1 MENLPSTAE
10 QNTSTAALILDP
22 TSLNSMMSVANIMA
36 TGKCT
41 VPKHLQ
47 DKPGDCLAVVMQ
59 SMQWGMNPFAV
70 AQKTH
75 LVNNVLGYEAQLV
88 NAVATSNKGIHGR
101 FHYEYRGEGE
111 ALECRVSAVPWGEK
125 ELVAGE
131 WLKLSSVKIRNS
143 PLWAANT
150 KQQFGYLQV
159 KNWCRLYC
167 PGAILGVY
175 TPDELAEIDVTP
187 PSETTQ
193 SPPPNTR
200 AQTAK
205 ERAAAKAA
213 SIESTA
219 RVVEQPTQI
228 IPSADE
234 WLATIQRAK
243 TLEVLAEAKA
253 DLEKIGNSFS
263 DDDWDLI
270 AKALRLKKQQLSTP
284 QQENESQDD
293 LLGDVTQ

>member
-1 MENLPSTAE
+1 MENLPAFAPKD
-10 QNTSTAALILDP
+10 TSTAALVLDAD
-22 TSLNSMMSVANIMA
+22 TLNNMMSVAKIMA
-36 TGKCT
+36 TGIST

-47 DKPGDCLAVVMQ
+47 KNEGDCLAVVMQ
-59 SMQWGMNPFAV
+59 ATQWGMNPFAV
-70 AQKTH
+70 GQKTH
-75 LVNNVLGYEAQLV
+75 VVNGTLGYEAQLV
-88 NAVATSNKGIHGR
+88 NAVVQSSGAIIGR
-101 FHYEYRGEGE
+101 FHYEYKGEGNG
-111 ALECRVSAVPWGEK
+111 LCCRVGAIPRGEK
-125 ELVAGE
+125 EIVWNE
-131 WLKLSSVKIRNS
+131 WLCIASVKVKNS
-143 PLWAANT
+143 PVWATNPP
-150 KQQFGYLQV
+150 QQMGYLQV
-159 KNWCRLYC
+159 KNWARSYA

-175 TPDELAEIDVTP
+175 SIDELVEIDVTP

-200 AQTAK
+200 AQSAK

-219 RVVEQPTQI
+219 RVIEQPAEVV
-228 IPSADE
+228 PSADE

-270 AKALRLKKQQLSTP
+270 AKALRLKKQQLSAP
-284 QQENESQDD
+284 QQANDPQDD
-293 LLGDVTQ
+293 LLGDVAQ